1 MAGAKLPKWG
11 FCDHKTPGQR
21 LADCGKSPFNTSHL
35 EDKVDAGF
43 ARIDERFAQQDEKL
57 DEINLKLTALIT
69 ALNATAEVEA
79 ALEGRLLDPNAAT
92 TDNPAN

>member
-35 EDKVDAGF
+35 GIDEENFTMRYQVNSGIDGGDAG
-43 ARIDERFAQQDEKL
+43 RGISGISTIAQFYEWMVAGHRK
-57 DEINLKLTALIT
+57 
-69 ALNATAEVEA
+69 
-79 ALEGRLLDPNAAT
+79 
-92 TDNPAN
+92 DNHQSH